1 MTLPRRTLLLSL
13 PPLLGGAGC
22 VSIEAGVE
30 SLTEEGRAALARL
43 AAKADVMLEAFRP
56 GVAARLGLGA
66 EALRAEN
73 PGLVVC
79 SISGFG
85 QSGPD
90 TALPAYDIIVQALSG
105 WMDATGEEG
114 GQPLKVGE
122 ALGDIAAGLYAVIAI
137 LSAVIGSA
145 RTGQGATLDVAML
158 DCLVAML
165 PTSHAL
171 HLYAGRSVERVGNR
185 HPLSTPFGAFRTN
198 DGHAIIAVLG
208 ARQFRALAGLIGAP
222 EAAATFR
229 LSNASDAVVLP
240 DLTADPVL
248 GGWLLV
254 GLMALLTAVAWLATL
269 RSGRT
274 PGWAAALF
282 AVAFVAAFLI
292 WVIGSADNTTV
303 FLTGLIAGSF
313 ALAVPLIFG
322 SMAGI
327 LAERSGVV
335 NIAIEG
341 QLLAGAFTAA
351 VVGTATGSPW
361 AGLAAAIVAGV
372 LVSWLLAVFSIK
384 YLVNQ
389 VIVGV
394 VLNVLVAGLTSF
406 LYSTVLT
413 GGDTELN
420 APPHFPNLRIPG
432 LADIPVLGPILFDQ
446 TILGYAMYLLVIAL
460 WFALFRTRWGLRVR
474 AVGEHPKAADTV
486 GIDVNRTRYAAV
498 LLGGA
503 VAGMGGAFFTLVSA
517 SSFTK
522 EMTAGQGF
530 IALAAVIFGRWNP
543 IGAFFAALLFGFATN
558 MQYVL
563 AILGTPVPSQF
574 MAMLPYLVTVFA
586 VAGLVGRSR
595 GPAASGVP
603 YVKE

>member
-1 MTLPRRTLLLSL
+1 MSATAARPHADVVRPEAAEPARVVVRHWTTPIALTILTLL
-13 PPLLGGAGC
+13 
-22 VSIEAGVE
+22 
-30 SLTEEGRAALARL
+30 ALA
-43 AAKADVMLEAFRP
+43 VF
-56 GVAARLGLGA
+56 
-66 EALRAEN
+66 AL
-73 PGLVVC
+73 
-79 SISGFG
+79 
-85 QSGPD
+85 
-90 TALPAYDIIVQALSG
+90 
-105 WMDATGEEG
+105 
-114 GQPLKVGE
+114 
-122 ALGDIAAGLYAVIAI
+122 
-137 LSAVIGSA
+137 
-145 RTGQGATLDVAML
+145 
-158 DCLVAML
+158 
-165 PTSHAL
+165 
-171 HLYAGRSVERVGNR
+171 
-185 HPLSTPFGAFRTN
+185 
-198 DGHAIIAVLG
+198 
-208 ARQFRALAGLIGAP
+208 GAP

-313 ALAVPLIFG
+313 ALAIPLIFG

-432 LADIPVLGPILFDQ
+432 LADIPVLGPILFNQ